1 MSLCLRLVFNLAEIE
16 AMRDD
21 RGTQRGLRA
30 QQKNSCEASGTTSN
44 PPRQTQPTNAQSKK
58 TKKSTPMPLR
68 PADQYKTIR
77 CAKTKPA
84 RNQTDGRRAKQI
96 RRAIKN
102 TGKIPTE
109 GHQIQSKS
117 VAPPNPRNSVL
128 PFRNR
133 VQYSNDLINS
143 KTGKT
148 LAGAKHGYPYH
159 RPTVQRVAEDPLH

>member
-1 MSLCLRLVFNLAEIE
+1 
-16 AMRDD
+16 MRGNG
-21 RGTQRGLRA
+21 GTLHGLRA
-30 QQKNSCEASGTTSN
+30 QQTNSCVAGGTTNYPS
-44 PPRQTQPTNAQSKK
+44 RQTQPADAQSKTQGSK
-58 TKKSTPMPLR
+58 EQALMPLR
-68 PADQYKTIR
+68 PADQHSTIR
-77 CAKTKPA
+77 YAKNKPA
-84 RNQTDGRRAKQI
+84 RNQTDGHRAKQI